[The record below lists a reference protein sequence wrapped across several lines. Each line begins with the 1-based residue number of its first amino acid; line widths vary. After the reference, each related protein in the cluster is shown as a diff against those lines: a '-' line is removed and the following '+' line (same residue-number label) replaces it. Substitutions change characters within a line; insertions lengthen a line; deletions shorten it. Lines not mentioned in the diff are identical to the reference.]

1 SWRVTVGIGLGST
14 VATKMFIRTGTR
26 PIIVSGALLAAGGIF
41 WLSRIPVHGTYLG
54 NLLAP
59 LVIMAAG
66 LGLLYAGVQTA
77 ANAGVPENQ
86 AGFAAAPITTS
97 FQFGPAPRLAVSRRA
112 RPSRTSHL
120 LASNTPLPEALTSGI
135 QRALLTSAICLVV
148 AGFIALRASNTR
160 GEPVAAT
167 EPQRDL
173 EPSYD
178 SA

>member
-1 SWRVTVGIGLGST
+1 
-14 VATKMFIRTGTR
+14 
-26 PIIVSGALLAAGGIF
+26 
-41 WLSRIPVHGTYLG
+41 
-54 NLLAP
+54 
-59 LVIMAAG
+59 MAAG

-86 AGFAAAPITTS
+86 AGLAAALITTS
-97 FQFGPAPRLAVSRRA
+97 FQLGSALGLAVFSGIA
-112 RPSRTSHL
+112 TSRTSHL
-120 LASNTPLPEALTSGI
+120 LAAHTPLPEALTSGFR
-135 QRALLTSAICLVV
+135 RALLTSAICLVV

-167 EPQRDL
+167 EPQQEL

>member
-1 SWRVTVGIGLGST
+1 
-14 VATKMFIRTGTR
+14 MFIRTGTR

-86 AGFAAAPITTS
+86 AGLAAALITTS
-97 FQFGPAPRLAVSRRA
+97 FQLGSALGLAVFSGIA
-112 RPSRTSHL
+112 TSRTSHL
-120 LASNTPLPEALTSGI
+120 LAAHTPLPEALTSGF

-148 AGFIALRASNTR
+148 AGFIALRASNNR